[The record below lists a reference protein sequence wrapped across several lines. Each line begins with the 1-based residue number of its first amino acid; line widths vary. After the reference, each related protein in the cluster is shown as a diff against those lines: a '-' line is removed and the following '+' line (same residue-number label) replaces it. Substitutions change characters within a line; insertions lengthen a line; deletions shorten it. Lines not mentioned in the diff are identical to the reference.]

1 MRVTDVFKPLGSSPP
16 IIDKGKLYYLA
27 SPYSHVNPFVQ
38 AMRYEMIN
46 YIAARLTEEGYML
59 IEPIGSCFDKS
70 LKYKM
75 PGGYEYW
82 KHRDRTLIEHSA
94 GIIVATM
101 EGWSYSVGVT
111 DEIAHAKELGLP
123 VYMLNINE
131 FITPEMWNAIH

>member
-1 MRVTDVFKPLGSSPP
+1 MKVTEVFRAIEGSPP

-27 SPYSHVNPFVQ
+27 SPFSHANPFVQ
-38 AMRYEMIN
+38 TVRYEMIN

-70 LKYKM
+70 TKYKM

-82 KHRDRTLIEHSA
+82 KHRDRTLIEHSD
-94 GIIVATM
+94 GIIVAQM
-101 EGWSYSVGVT
+101 EGWSYSVGVG
-111 DEIAHAKELGLP
+111 DEIDHAVKLGLS
-123 VYMLNINE
+123 VYLLDVNE